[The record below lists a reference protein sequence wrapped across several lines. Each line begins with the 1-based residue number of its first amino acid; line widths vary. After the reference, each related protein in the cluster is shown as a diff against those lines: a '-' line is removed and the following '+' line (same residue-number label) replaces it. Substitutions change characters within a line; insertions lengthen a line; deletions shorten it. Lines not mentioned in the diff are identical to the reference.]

1 MKFGSPIQ
9 ARRSR
14 IEIIPLI
21 DIMFFLLASFMMV
34 SLSMT
39 RISSIK
45 VDMPPARTG
54 QRDVQPDFFSVSLD
68 RGGAIFPT
76 TNKEP
81 VSLGE
86 LGLIMS
92 NRFPRGTSQTNL
104 PIYIVADRETPHGA
118 VIGVLNVVRG
128 AGFQKVQFSVG
139 PVPGAP
145 GTGAKGG

>member
-1 MKFGSPIQ
+1 MKFGSPI
-9 ARRSR
+9 AAKHSR

-34 SLSMT
+34 SLRMSK
-39 RISSIK
+39 ISSIK
-45 VDMPPARTG
+45 VDMPSARMG
-54 QRDVQPDFFSVSLD
+54 HEDMQPDFFSIALD
-68 RGGAIFPT
+68 RQGGIFPG
-76 TNKEP
+76 TNQEP

-92 NRFPRGTSQTNL
+92 NRFPRGTTQTNL
-104 PIYIVADRETPHGA
+104 PIYIVADRETAHGA

-139 PVPGAP
+139 PLPKGDAA
-145 GTGAKGG
+145 AKDG